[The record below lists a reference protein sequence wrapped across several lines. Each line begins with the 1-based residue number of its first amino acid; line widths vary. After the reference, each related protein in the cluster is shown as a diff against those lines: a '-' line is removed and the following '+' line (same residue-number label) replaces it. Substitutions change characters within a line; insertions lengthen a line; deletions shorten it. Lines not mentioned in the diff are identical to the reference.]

1 MERRALV
8 IDANILIRAVL
19 GQRVR
24 RMLAKSAPDANRAV
38 PLSMSL
44 FAPPPMT
51 DDRRFAASR
60 TVAWKPLP
68 VDFIRLGVAFRVFS
82 WDNYNHLG
90 AKARSRRPA
99 KDCSAQAFA
108 PSYQIRQKKE
118 QDLLRQPRSSTL
130 AGAARSRCSRNS
142 PDTHLIPTI
151 RPPWAG
157 SSPAIED
164 PHPCSA
170 RASEK

>member
-108 PSYQIRQKKE
+108 PSYQIRPKKNNISSGSPRLHIGRLTIITFSHLNLPRP
-118 QDLLRQPRSSTL
+118 QQHTSSHYLKLSPQLLCR
-130 AGAARSRCSRNS
+130 
-142 PDTHLIPTI
+142 
-151 RPPWAG
+151 
-157 SSPAIED
+157 
-164 PHPCSA
+164 
-170 RASEK
+170 